1 MKHNLTAKTL
11 HKMIKNNKGMFTV
24 MTAVIIAVVFLS
36 LIPPQILKTIIDS
49 NIVPKNTDGLL
60 ELALLYLGVIAAIGI
75 FDFFKGSILTVL
87 GQKIVKYLRMEM
99 TGKLERL
106 SVSYFTENTSAEITS
121 RFTNDIDNINS
132 LFADGLISMIIDCFK
147 IVGIVAS
154 IWIFST
160 ELGAVMLCL
169 VPLIYAVTRAFQKHM
184 LSSQVRNLE
193 QLGKVTEHISE
204 SLKNIGM
211 IKSFSKEAYLEE
223 LYKKRLE
230 DNFRT
235 VERVNFYD
243 SCYPPIIQV
252 ARASAIAIIVL
263 LSRGRSDMLGISL
276 GMVAA
281 SIDLVSNL
289 FSPIEAL
296 GTELQ
301 NIQKG
306 ISGIKRINTFNLEP
320 EEPRKNDDLYAQEI
334 QKDIPDAGL
343 TFLNVSF
350 SYEAGQPVLENL
362 QLNIK
367 SGTNITFTGRTG
379 VGKTTLFRLIMGLLK
394 PTEGRILLGN
404 ADVYEIPDR
413 EKRKLFGY
421 VEQQFTFIRGTVAQQ
436 ISLKDEDITMEQ
448 IENTMRFVDLH
459 DHIMNMEHGYDT
471 EVDPNADF
479 SQGQKQLLSI
489 ARAIVTDPPVLLL
502 DEVTA
507 DLDSVTEARIV
518 TVLQKAGR
526 GKTVLSISHRITS
539 MLNCD
544 TIIMLED
551 GRIAAAGAP
560 KDILASQKWFLRQLQ
575 LEQNQWKG

>member
-1 MKHNLTAKTL
+1 MKHNLTVRML

-36 LIPPQILKTIIDS
+36 LVPPQIIKTIIDS
-49 NIVPKNTDGLL
+49 NIVPKNADGLL
-60 ELALLYLGVIAAIGI
+60 ELALIYLGVIVAIGI
-75 FDFFKGSILTVL
+75 LDFFKGSVLTIL

-99 TGKLERL
+99 TGKLEKL
-106 SVSYFTENTSAEITS
+106 SVSYFTENTAAEITS
-121 RFTNDIDNINS
+121 RFTNDVDNINS

-147 IVGIVAS
+147 IVGIIAS
-154 IWIFST
+154 IWIFSA
-160 ELGAVMLCL
+160 ELGVVTLCL
-169 VPLIYAVTRAFQKHM
+169 IPLIYAVSRAFQKHM

-193 QLGKVTEHISE
+193 QISKVTGHISE
-204 SLKNIGM
+204 SVKNIRM
-211 IKSFSKEAYLEE
+211 IKSFNKEAYLEE

-230 DNFRT
+230 DNFST

-243 SCYPPIIQV
+243 SCYPPVIQV
-252 ARASAIAIIVL
+252 ARALVIAIVVL
-263 LSRGRSDMLGISL
+263 LSGSRTDTLGISL

-306 ISGIKRINTFNLEP
+306 ISGIKRINRFGLEP
-320 EEPRKNDDLYAQEI
+320 EEPRKNDDLYANDI
-334 QKDIPDAGL
+334 QKDIAGAGL
-343 TFLNVSF
+343 SFSNLSF
-350 SYEAGQPVLENL
+350 SYETGQPVLENL
-362 QLNIK
+362 ELKIK
-367 SGTNITFTGRTG
+367 SGTSITFTGRTG

-394 PTEGRILLGN
+394 PTEGRILLGY
-404 ADVYEIPDR
+404 ADVYEIPDQ

-421 VEQQFTFIRGTVAQQ
+421 VEQQFTFICGTVAQQ
-436 ISLKDEDITMEQ
+436 ISLKDEDISMEQ
-448 IENTMRFVDLH
+448 IVNAMRFVGLH

-471 EVDPNADF
+471 EVDPDADF

-489 ARAIVTDPPVLLL
+489 GRAIVYDPPVLLL

-544 TIIMLED
+544 TIVMLEN
-551 GRIAAAGAP
+551 GRITAAGAP
-560 KDILASQKWFLRQLQ
+560 KDILESQKWFRRQLQ
-575 LEQNQWKG
+575 LEQNKWKG

>member
-1 MKHNLTAKTL
+1 MKHNLTVRML

-36 LIPPQILKTIIDS
+36 LVPPQIIKTIIDS
-49 NIVPKNTDGLL
+49 NIVPKNADGLL
-60 ELALLYLGVIAAIGI
+60 ELALIYLGVIVAIGI
-75 FDFFKGSILTVL
+75 LDFFKGSVLTIL

-99 TGKLERL
+99 TGKLEKL
-106 SVSYFTENTSAEITS
+106 SVSYFTENTAAEITS
-121 RFTNDIDNINS
+121 RFTNDVDNINS

-147 IVGIVAS
+147 IVGIIAS
-154 IWIFST
+154 IWIFSA
-160 ELGAVMLCL
+160 ELGVVTLCL
-169 VPLIYAVTRAFQKHM
+169 IPLIYAVSRAFQKHM

-193 QLGKVTEHISE
+193 QISKVTGHISE
-204 SLKNIGM
+204 SVKNIRM
-211 IKSFSKEAYLEE
+211 IKSFNKEAYLEE

-230 DNFRT
+230 DNFST

-243 SCYPPIIQV
+243 SCYPPVIQV
-252 ARASAIAIIVL
+252 ARALVIAIVVL
-263 LSRGRSDMLGISL
+263 LSGSRTDTLGISL

-306 ISGIKRINTFNLEP
+306 ISGIKRINRFGLEP
-320 EEPRKNDDLYAQEI
+320 EEPRKNDDLYANDI
-334 QKDIPDAGL
+334 QKDIAGAGL
-343 TFLNVSF
+343 SFSNVSF
-350 SYEAGQPVLENL
+350 SYETGQPVLENL
-362 QLNIK
+362 ELKIK
-367 SGTNITFTGRTG
+367 SGTSITFTGRTG

-394 PTEGRILLGN
+394 PTEGRILLGY
-404 ADVYEIPDR
+404 ADVYEIPDQ

-421 VEQQFTFIRGTVAQQ
+421 VEQQFTCICGTVAQQ
-436 ISLKDEDITMEQ
+436 ISLKDEDISMEQ
-448 IENTMRFVDLH
+448 IVNAMRFVGLH

-471 EVDPNADF
+471 EVDPDADF

-489 ARAIVTDPPVLLL
+489 GRAIVYDPPVLLL

-544 TIIMLED
+544 TIVMLEN
-551 GRIAAAGAP
+551 GRITAAGAP
-560 KDILASQKWFLRQLQ
+560 KDILESQKWFRRQLQ
-575 LEQNQWKG
+575 LEQNKWKG